1 MKHSEWNRL
10 DLKLAELIADRQLRR
25 EHPEEW
31 LQQVVDLRELLDEG
45 IDELAN
51 SLISQG
57 KGGIA

>member
-10 DLKLAELIADRQLRR
+10 DMQLAQLLADAVWKR

-45 IDELAN
+45 IDE
-51 SLISQG
+51 
-57 KGGIA
+57 